1 MSNAI
6 VPAADRATATKN
18 IKSAYQAFGQA
29 TGEWVRSAL
38 SLGKAAQDLFE
49 AWGSPQAGGFGG
61 VGLKSILEEEAPDLN
76 YVTVATCW
84 NMYKKGVAALGGGN
98 KGAAA
103 LLGMTSYFNERGQ
116 EVALSKALIQKR
128 DTLFLEGTSRRK
140 FLIMMAQMGQGSA
153 GRKPGENLE
162 SYQHLRRDPKDNA
175 AMAWAKVFA
184 KIPNV
189 LPEMAALL
197 DYNLADMYLKTLE
210 PLVSALKK
218 RVNDEAIDV

>member
-6 VPAADRATATKN
+6 VPSTDRATATKN
-18 IKSAYQAFGQA
+18 IKSAYLAFGQA

-49 AWGSPQAGGFGG
+49 AWGSPHTGPGSL
-61 VGLKSILEEEAPDLN
+61 GLKAIMEEEAPELN
-76 YVTVATCW
+76 YSTVATCW

-116 EVALSKALIQKR
+116 EVTLSKALIQKR

-197 DYNLADMYLKTLE
+197 DYKLADMYLKTLK
-210 PLVSALKK
+210 PLVSALEM
-218 RVNDEAIDV
+218 RINDEAIDI